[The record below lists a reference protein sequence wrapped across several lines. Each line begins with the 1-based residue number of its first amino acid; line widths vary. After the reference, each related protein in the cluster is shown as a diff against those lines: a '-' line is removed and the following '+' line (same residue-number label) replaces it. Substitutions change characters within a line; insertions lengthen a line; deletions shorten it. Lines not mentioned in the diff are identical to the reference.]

1 MRHVFDILANER
13 QEVLVE
19 LVGNIG
25 GACIGKRW
33 AATVAAVGKQR
44 ELRHHEHLA
53 VDIGKRQVGLAVLVL
68 VDTQPAELAP
78 QLVGL
83 GTRVAVAHA
92 QQHQIA
98 APNFAHALAVDCH
111 AGIEYALHHRTHGLL
126 LARQFGG

>member
-1 MRHVFDILANER
+1 MTA
-13 QEVLVE
+13 
-19 LVGNIG
+19 IG
-25 GACIGKRW
+25 E
-33 AATVAAVGKQR
+33 QR
-44 ELRHHEHLA
+44 ELRHHENLA

-83 GTRVAVAHA
+83 GTRIAMAHTK
-92 QQHQIA
+92 QHQVA
-98 APNFAHALAVDCH
+98 ASNATHALAVDCH